1 MPLTALSLVLLAAF
15 AHASWNLLAKGATGG
30 AVFVWLTTL
39 VAVAALAPFAA
50 AALIAGRASV
60 SVAGAGFMAG
70 SGVLHSAYFVAVQ
83 RGYRVG
89 DLSLVYPVARGTGP
103 LLATLGAVVVLG
115 ERPGLVVA
123 LGIALICLAV
133 LSLAGR
139 PRRADRAAIGY
150 ALLVG
155 VLIALYTVWDK
166 HAVDGLGQSPV
177 VYLCGNYLAMLGLL
191 APAVLRRR
199 AQLGRTWRAHRRAVL
214 GVGLLGP
221 LAYVLVLVALASTDV
236 SFVAPAREVSIV
248 VATAFGLRMLG
259 EGDRRRRLA
268 ASAVI
273 VAGVVALALG

>member
-1 MPLTALSLVLLAAF
+1 MPLTALALVLMAAF

-39 VAVAALAPFAA
+39 AAVAALAPLA
-50 AALIAGRASV
+50 
-60 SVAGAGFMAG
+60 AGALLTGSAAVSAAGAAFMAG
-70 SGVLHSAYFVAVQ
+70 SGALHSAYFVAVQ

-103 LLATLGAVVVLG
+103 LLATLGAVAVLG
-115 ERPGLVVA
+115 ERPRLVVA
-123 LGIALICLAV
+123 VGIALICLAV

-150 ALLVG
+150 ALLTG

-177 VYLCGNYLAMLGLL
+177 VYLCGNYVVMLVLL
-191 APAVLRRR
+191 APAVLRHRGL
-199 AQLGRTWRAHRRAVL
+199 LGPTWRDHRRAVV

-221 LAYVLVLVALASTDV
+221 LAYLLVLVALASTDV
-236 SFVAPAREVSIV
+236 AFVAPAREVSIV
-248 VATAFGLRMLG
+248 VATALGVRLLG
-259 EGDRRRRLA
+259 EGDRRRRIA